1 MSVVRE
7 ILAHY
12 PIPMSVVLGLFGALI
27 GSFLNVV
34 IARLP
39 EGRSI
44 VSPPSHCPKCS
55 YRIPPW
61 FNIPVVSWLILRG
74 RCWRCRAPISIRY
87 PVVELLTALLFIAVG
102 QRFGLTPAMFAS
114 LALVSGLIAIT
125 FIDIDYFEIPDE
137 ISIWGTVIG
146 ILVRPWAFEVPW
158 WSGLVGAALGAS
170 FLMIVRVSY
179 QVARNQEGMGL
190 GDVKLLAMIG
200 AFLGPG
206 SLLPVILVA
215 SSLGSVYGIAV
226 LVKERLGPALEEDP
240 AADTTIDGGKAED
253 VVEGADHGERPPS
266 AQGQPRADR
275 QAAEATAREPDIVD
289 DSGEEWVPPPHALPF
304 GPFLA
309 LGALAVLLLQP
320 VLEPWLAIF
329 RV

>member
-12 PIPMSVVLGLFGALI
+12 PIPLSVVLGLFGALI

-44 VSPPSHCPKCS
+44 VSPPSHCPKCG

-170 FLMIVRVSY
+170 FLMIVRISY
-179 QVARNQEGMGL
+179 QIARNQEGMGL

-226 LVKERLGPALEEDP
+226 LLKERLGPEPEDP
-240 AADTTIDGGKAED
+240 AAD
-253 VVEGADHGERPPS
+253 
-266 AQGQPRADR
+266 
-275 QAAEATAREPDIVD
+275 ATAKAPDIVD
-289 DSGEEWVPPPHALPF
+289 ESGEEWVPPPHALPF

>member
-1 MSVVRE
+1 MRE

-44 VSPPSHCPKCS
+44 VSPPSHCPKCG

-61 FNIPVVSWLILRG
+61 LNIPVLSWLMLRG
-74 RCWRCRAPISIRY
+74 RCRNCGASISIRY
-87 PVVELLTALLFIAVG
+87 PIVELLTALLFIAVG

-114 LALVSGLIAIT
+114 LLLVSGLIAIT

-137 ISIWGTVIG
+137 ISIWGTGIG
-146 ILVRPWAFEVPW
+146 ILARPWAFDVPW
-158 WSGLVGAALGAS
+158 WSGLVGAVLGAS
-170 FLMIVRVSY
+170 FLMIVRLSY
-179 QVARNQEGMGL
+179 QIARKQEGMGL

-215 SSLGSVYGIAV
+215 SSLGSIYGIAV
-226 LVKERLGPALEEDP
+226 LVKARLGGEQEGP
-240 AADTTIDGGKAED
+240 AADADPTPGDPDQNDERGAGAPRPAAASEGPASTT
-253 VVEGADHGERPPS
+253 PP
-266 AQGQPRADR
+266 APD
-275 QAAEATAREPDIVD
+275 ETARAPDFVD
-289 DSGEEWVPPPHALPF
+289 EDGEAWIPPPHALPF

-309 LGALAVLLLQP
+309 LGALTVLLLQP

-329 RV
+329 RG